1 MDISVKRLTIICT
14 LVVVF
19 VAGCGGSKK
28 VSFPT
33 QVSGVPSSKSCDAKG
48 ISTDAAEPGTC
59 VVSGTRITV
68 ANRAQWLRMQ
78 GYDARVASVRTADR
92 VGNFAG
98 PNFIPNGKFVVVS
111 LQAKNTGNQAQRF
124 DPKSN
129 MAYLLVDGTEYA
141 EVAQAAQGLAG
152 SFKADRA
159 SIAPGDVGNGTVVFD
174 VPEQHLANLHKAG
187 SYVVFLNTDENE
199 NGYPRLGFPSLGFIR
214 LWK

>member
-1 MDISVKRLTIICT
+1 MKRLAIISA
-14 LVVVF
+14 LVVVL

-28 VSFPT
+28 ASFPT

-59 VVSGTRITV
+59 VASGTRITV
-68 ANRAQWLRMQ
+68 ANRAQWLKMQ
-78 GYDARVASVRTADR
+78 GYDARLAGIRTAAR
-92 VGNFAG
+92 VGKFAG
-98 PNFIPNGKFVVVS
+98 PNFTPDGKFVIVR
-111 LQAKNTGNQAQRF
+111 LQARNTGSKVQSF
-124 DPKSN
+124 DSMGN

-141 EVAQAAQGLAG
+141 EIPQAEDGLADSFHADGAPIDPGRVG
-152 SFKADRA
+152 SG
-159 SIAPGDVGNGTVVFD
+159 SVVFD
-174 VPEQHLANLHKAG
+174 VPEQHLAKLQEAG